1 VQAREARLAAVLE
14 AMAAAAPNREP
25 AALQAFRDALAHH
38 RVSHATGLIPDL
50 ERAAVLEEAYAVMRE
65 ARRELPASEEVRAL
79 TGTLAS
85 LATQARARREALG
98 QLDARRTAV
107 RFAYAKRPPAL
118 DFESGDLHRI
128 LLTALRA
135 EGLLLAL
142 DLGHHPRP
150 LLQLGP
156 PLPAGVGGEEEWGEA
171 VFRLPPGDAAPLLAR
186 LALRLPEGLA
196 LHRWEEQP
204 SYATA
209 VAELAEMAEWRWA
222 CPADQRDAVRAR
234 VQTFLAAERFPWDRS
249 GKVGGQKQEKSVDL
263 RPLVAEMVWEGPCLR
278 ITTPM
283 QAFGA
288 TNPLK
293 ALGAILGLAP
303 DAIHGLVRTRLQLR
317 ADPRL
322 AQGERFEPKLRNLYE
337 DAVMLSGG
345 SNITIIE
352 DEDDE
357 PTVLG

>member
-1 VQAREARLAAVLE
+1 MLAREARLAAVLE
-14 AMAAAAPNREP
+14 AMTAVGPSREP
-25 AALQAFRDALAHH
+25 AVLRAFREALIQRQVLQAAAL
-38 RVSHATGLIPDL
+38 VPDL
-50 ERAAVLEEAYAVMRE
+50 DRAAMLEDAYAILRE
-65 ARRELPASEEVRAL
+65 ARREFTDSEEIRTL
-79 TGTLAS
+79 TGTLAP
-85 LATQARARREALG
+85 LATRVRARREALG
-98 QLDARRTAV
+98 QLDARRTSI
-107 RFAYAKRPPAL
+107 RFAYAKRPPVLA
-118 DFESGDLHRI
+118 FESGDLHRI
-128 LLTALRA
+128 LLAALRL

-142 DLGHHPRP
+142 DLSQHPRP

-171 VFRLPPGDAAPLLAR
+171 VFRLPPGDAGPVLAR
-186 LALRLPEGLA
+186 LALRLPEGLV
-196 LHRWEEQP
+196 LHHWEEQP
-204 SYATA
+204 AYATA
-209 VAELAEMAEWRWA
+209 VAELADSAEWTWP
-222 CPADQRDAVRAR
+222 CPPEGLEAARSR
-234 VQTFLAAERFPWDRS
+234 VQAFLASEGFPWDRS

-263 RPLVAEMVWEGPCLR
+263 RPLVTAMDWEGARLR
-278 ITTPM
+278 VTTPM

-303 DAIHGLVRTRLQLR
+303 EAIHGLVRTRLQLR

-357 PTVLG
+357 PTRLG